1 MEIIFSI
8 SQVRIILMELAS
20 CFLNI
25 ERNLSLGKGVLLFSN
40 EIPHLDILTKYLFKS
55 FKIVLAT
62 DFSILKIQAVMI
74 WHILGMSILSEHCA
88 PN

>member
-74 WHILGMSILSEHCA
+74 
-88 PN
+88 